1 MGSSISTSTT
11 LPEFNIQDPKAVSF
25 NITDLDLSAS
35 STANA
40 SDSASRFTQAKS
52 ITSFIND
59 SSNNGNNNKSKKRRV
74 SINKRPDNIDDIS
87 LKDTLDLYYKDNY
100 LEYKEIKM
108 SYDGWDQKL
117 FKTMFFYIQKLKY
130 NRIITNHFLH
140 ELKYDEGRWTW
151 IIILISTFTSGISVI
166 NNISDEELPYENMK
180 KHVNIALTVCTLV
193 TSLIASWIKK
203 QQYVSRINELDRYT
217 QKLNKL
223 CEELQFELNKPAK
236 LKKKDCEFTK
246 EYFPQISLFLS
257 TVPSISPYEWKQSV
271 KEISKDYSEL
281 LSMDGSESEKIWP
294 WYSVKFIDGKYYRY
308 RTEFGIVKKCV
319 MTRCF
324 YYCIECCCWSMAR
337 CFSNCSCRRRR
348 TEIRNRSMRDEENII
363 VDQDIDRMTDEEM
376 Y

>member
-1 MGSSISTSTT
+1 MGSSISASTT
-11 LPEFNIQDPKAVSF
+11 LPEFDIQDPNSVSF
-25 NITDLDLSAS
+25 DISDLDLSAS
-35 STANA
+35 STK
-40 SDSASRFTQAKS
+40 SASGTNQATS
-52 ITSFIND
+52 ITSFINNPP
-59 SSNNGNNNKSKKRRV
+59 NNGNNNKLKKRRV

-87 LKDTLDLYYKDNY
+87 LKETMDLYDKDNY
-100 LEYKEIKM
+100 IEYKKIKM
-108 SYDGWDQKL
+108 DYDGWDHKL

-193 TSLIASWIKK
+193 TSLIAAWIKK

-257 TVPSISPYEWKQSV
+257 TVPSISPYEWKKSV

-294 WYSVKFIDGKYYRY
+294 WYSVKFINGKYYRY
-308 RTEFGIVKKCV
+308 RTEFGVVKTCL

-324 YYCIECCCWSMAR
+324 YYFIECCCWSMSR
-337 CFSNCSCRRRR
+337 CISNCTCRRRPEMR
-348 TEIRNRSMRDEENII
+348 EKTLRDEENIFT
-363 VDQDIDRMTDEEM
+363 DQDEYTDEEM

>member
-1 MGSSISTSTT
+1 MGSNISASTT
-11 LPEFNIQDPKAVSF
+11 LPDLDIQGVDVQDPDTISLTIAEPDSP
-25 NITDLDLSAS
+25 AS
-35 STANA
+35 
-40 SDSASRFTQAKS
+40 
-52 ITSFIND
+52 ND
-59 SSNNGNNNKSKKRRV
+59 SKSGSGTNKKRSAKKIDSPSIARINKSVKRV
-74 SINKRPDNIDDIS
+74 YNKWDDDIS
-87 LKDTLDLYYKDNY
+87 LNKKLDLYDKGDFTD
-100 LEYKEIKM
+100 YKEIKM
-108 SYDGWDQKL
+108 NYGGWDHKL

-140 ELKYDEGRWTW
+140 ELKSYEGRWTW

-180 KHVNIALTVCTLV
+180 KHVNIVLTVCTLI
-193 TSLIASWIKK
+193 TSLIAAWIKK

-271 KEISKDYSEL
+271 KQISKDYSEL

-308 RTEFGIVKKCV
+308 RTEFGIVKKCLV
-319 MTRCF
+319 TRCF

-337 CFSNCSCRRRR
+337 C
-348 TEIRNRSMRDEENII
+348 IRNCGCRSRTGPEIEMRNRYQEDVLNMNEENY
-363 VDQDIDRMTDEEM
+363 VTDEEM